1 MEKTILTIIA
11 IFMAFGL
18 GYCQNTENMTSQ
30 PTHVIG
36 RRINEVGETT
46 REFVSDFT
54 YQEDGKLSRYEF
66 PEFAISAGYIYAGD
80 YITQENIS
88 HSGGH
93 PIFHETNLFTYEN
106 GQVKTVSHLVD
117 QMGINQYMVYSY
129 YDNGQLAR
137 KDQKEEDD
145 DDFHRH
151 WVYEYENEGKTVIE
165 SYYTSWVSQGL
176 LLRKRTINQHD
187 DNYILLSSYTES
199 YNESSELTL
208 TTQTNYN
215 YTEGMLDTKITQRLI
230 DDEWINTT
238 IVQYGY
244 DDENRLVEQL
254 DGTWNDDDGE
264 WNFTKKITFEISE
277 EGHTYIVSFYKKN
290 GNDWVWDIF
299 DNQTILFGSNLQA
312 QQRALGYFVY
322 EEMNEP
328 GRINQFEFTLIDTPE
343 PIYLDVE
350 EAKES
355 PAFATIHPNPT
366 TGLVTISGEK
376 LHLAEVVNTLGQ
388 HVLTVNGEGNELHID
403 MAALPVGVYFVNVT
417 DEEGRK
423 CVRKVVKE

>member
-1 MEKTILTIIA
+1 
-11 IFMAFGL
+11 
-18 GYCQNTENMTSQ
+18 
-30 PTHVIG
+30 
-36 RRINEVGETT
+36 
-46 REFVSDFT
+46 
-54 YQEDGKLSRYEF
+54 
-66 PEFAISAGYIYAGD
+66 
-80 YITQENIS
+80 
-88 HSGGH
+88 
-93 PIFHETNLFTYEN
+93 
-106 GQVKTVSHLVD
+106 
-117 QMGINQYMVYSY
+117 VYSY

-230 DDEWINTT
+230 DDEWINTS

-355 PAFATIHPNPT
+355 PAFAIIHPNPT